1 MESPAGRL
9 RIGFERTLR
18 LPDDGRPHPLPP
30 GMGGLPARRAAE
42 LGDRAPAGWGADDLV
57 LPLHDREAL
66 FLTFTGADWKP
77 CAVKV
82 GAGGV
87 DAVSGEPWDTGLSPD
102 PQDYLVCPPQPWL
115 DGINSGHGTIRQ
127 FVAVPLG
134 RGHTIEAQVTGAETV
149 GGLQI
154 LVFEPKPGR
163 FPDEPPPE
171 PATSDEALE
180 SLESFGL
187 EGVAFGGP
195 AEMGLGAGGTMRQK
209 IYPDPYGIETWQAEP
224 AYALRVR
231 LVCAGDWEALTG
243 EPAPP
248 SPITAELYSALGL
261 PWFDL
266 DDADLGDIAPAP
278 ALARVQSIQTLEGG
292 NAVSTSETV
301 QQRTRRLLPDLK
313 RVQEVLRTT
322 PPDELLRGTFRREE
336 APRTMESV
344 ASGGLEG
351 VSFGE
356 EAVPTSAPSGPA
368 SGLPQNELVERA
380 LQAQR
385 EATLEA
391 GRRGLERLSQEGV
404 DVSLS
409 AEEEIGLEAIVLL
422 VGRPAL
428 LIQDGRFL
436 QPPADWTVLE
446 SHREAIEKTIRS
458 VGRIEVDGHP
468 NLEWVGTGSLVAR
481 DILMTNRHVAVEF
494 TSPRGNGKWGITPG
508 MRARVDFREEHG
520 GMRSSEHRIKGLIG
534 IHGRYD
540 MALFRIEPGED
551 LPDPLPLSGEPA
563 PVEELPG
570 RNLYVVGYPAWD
582 GRRNDPEPMQ
592 RLFANI
598 YNVKRLQPGTFMRY
612 LTGNNLFTHDCST
625 LGGNSGSPVIDLD
638 SHQIIGLH
646 FGGRFRQS
654 NNAVA
659 LWQLRNDPLIQFAG
673 LKFA

>member
-1 MESPAGRL
+1 MTAGRL
-9 RIGFERTLR
+9 QIGFERTLR

-30 GMGGLPARRAAE
+30 GLGPLPSRRVAD
-42 LGDRAPAGWGADDLV
+42 LGDRAPAGWEAEDLV

-66 FLTFTGADWKP
+66 FLTFSGVGWRP
-77 CAVKV
+77 CAVKI
-82 GAGGV
+82 GCGGV
-87 DAVSGEPWDTGLSPD
+87 DAVSGEAWDTTLSSD

-134 RGHTIEAQVTGAETV
+134 RGHTIEAQVTGEERM

-171 PATSDEALE
+171 APATETAFE
-180 SLESFGL
+180 SVGL
-187 EGVAFGGP
+187 EGVAAGP

-209 IYPDPYGIETWQAEP
+209 IYPDPHGIDTWKAEP
-224 AYALRVR
+224 AFELRVR
-231 LVCAGDWEALTG
+231 LVSAADWEALTG

-248 SPITAELYSALGL
+248 SPVTAELYTALGL
-261 PWFDL
+261 PWFEL

-278 ALARVQSIQTLEGG
+278 VLARVRSINHMEGG
-292 NAVSTSETV
+292 NAVSTPETIG
-301 QQRTRRLLPDLK
+301 QRTRRLLPDLE
-313 RVQEVLRTT
+313 RVQEILRTT
-322 PPDELLRGTFRREE
+322 PPEELLKGTQRREE
-336 APRTMESV
+336 TFRTTESFTP
-344 ASGGLEG
+344 GLEG
-351 VSFGE
+351 LSFGE
-356 EAVPTSAPSGPA
+356 GGALPSVGG
-368 SGLPQNELVERA
+368 SGSGGLPQNELVEKA

-391 GRRGLERLSQEGV
+391 GRRGLERISQEGAEV
-404 DVSLS
+404 PLS
-409 AEEEIGLEAIVLL
+409 ADEEVGLEAIVLL
-422 VGRPAL
+422 FGRPAL

-436 QPPADWTVLE
+436 APPADWTILE
-446 SHREAIEKTIRS
+446 SHREAIEKTLRS
-458 VGRIEVDGHP
+458 VGRVEVQGHP

-520 GMRSSEHRIKGLIG
+520 GMRSSEFRIKGLIG
-534 IHGRYD
+534 IHGKYD
-540 MALFRIEPGED
+540 MALFRLEPAEG
-551 LPDPLPLSGEPA
+551 LPEPLPLSAEPA
-563 PVEELPG
+563 PLEQLPG
-570 RNLYVVGYPAWD
+570 RQLYVVGYPAWD

-598 YNVKRLQPGTFMRY
+598 YNVKRLQPGNFMRY
-612 LTGNNLFTHDCST
+612 MTGQNLFTHDCST
-625 LGGNSGSPVIDLD
+625 LGGNSGSPVIDLS
-638 SHQIIGLH
+638 SHRIIGLH
-646 FGGRFRQS
+646 FGGRYQQA

-673 LKFA
+673 LKFAA

>member
-1 MESPAGRL
+1 MVNAGRL
-9 RIGFERTLR
+9 QIGFERTLR

-30 GMGGLPARRAAE
+30 GLGSLPSRRAAD
-42 LGDRAPAGWGADDLV
+42 LGDRAPAGWEADDLV

-66 FLTFTGADWKP
+66 FLTFSGAEWKP

-87 DAVSGEPWDTGLSPD
+87 DAVSGEAWDTTLSSD

-134 RGHTIEAQVTGAETV
+134 RGHTIEAQVTGEEKV

-171 PATSDEALE
+171 SPGAETAFE
-180 SLESFGL
+180 SVGL
-187 EGVAFGGP
+187 EGVVAAGP

-209 IYPDPYGIETWQAEP
+209 IYPDPHGIDTWEAEP
-224 AYALRVR
+224 AFELRVR
-231 LVCAGDWEALTG
+231 LVCAADWEALTG

-248 SPITAELYSALGL
+248 SPVTAELYTVLGL
-261 PWFDL
+261 PWFEL
-266 DDADLGDIAPAP
+266 DDADLDDIAPAP
-278 ALARVQSIQTLEGG
+278 VLARVQSIQTMEGG
-292 NAVSTSETV
+292 HAVSTPETV
-301 QQRTRRLLPDLK
+301 ERNRRLLPDLK
-313 RVQEVLRTT
+313 RFQEILRTT
-322 PPDELLRGTFRREE
+322 PPEELLRGTLGR
-336 APRTMESV
+336 PSHPGSTT
-344 ASGGLEG
+344 GLEG
-351 VSFGE
+351 PAGAE
-356 EAVPTSAPSGPA
+356 TPA
-368 SGLPQNELVERA
+368 SPLPQNELVENA

-385 EATLEA
+385 EATIEA
-391 GRRGLERLSQEGV
+391 GRRGLERISEGGAEVPLSP
-404 DVSLS
+404 
-409 AEEEIGLEAIVLL
+409 EEEIGLEAIVLL
-422 VGRPAL
+422 IGRPAL
-428 LIQDGRFL
+428 LIQGGRF
-436 QPPADWTVLE
+436 PAAPAEWTVLE
-446 SHREAIEKTIRS
+446 SHRQAIEKAIRS
-458 VGRIEVDGHP
+458 VGRVEVQGHP

-508 MRARVDFREEHG
+508 MRARIDFREEHG
-520 GMRSSEHRIKGLIG
+520 EMRSSEFRIKGLIG

-540 MALFRIEPGED
+540 MALFRLEPADG
-551 LPDPLPLSGEPA
+551 LPEPLPLSGEPA
-563 PVEELPG
+563 PVEQLPG

-592 RLFANI
+592 RLFSNI

-612 LTGNNLFTHDCST
+612 LTGQNLFTHDCST
-625 LGGNSGSPVIDLD
+625 LGGNSGSPVMDLD
-638 SHQIIGLH
+638 SHRIIGLH
-646 FGGRFRQS
+646 FGGRYQQA

-673 LKFA
+673 LQFAA